1 MKDNFN
7 KLMDN
12 IENKAG
18 KLYNYIDSVN
28 IENKIEHLYNYI
40 RPKVSLQDTKT
51 PIKHVVFLMLENRSF
66 DQIFG
71 YRNDFPRPFK
81 VNGIENCNSLD
92 ETKRSFNLDKDGNK
106 VYLNPMDAF
115 TGHDDSTHD
124 LHATLCCING
134 LDGKENEQMSGF
146 IKVNQLMVKDS
157 ENSSNT
163 IPALPSEIMSY
174 FPCNSFPVFEYIA
187 NNFII
192 CDNWF
197 ASAPTCTQPNRA
209 FALCGQSD
217 GHIDNKTKGINP
229 KLFYNC
235 DTIFDRL
242 NDKNLPWKVYYN
254 DLPSSLL
261 LDHQICFNNLKNYE
275 HFRNFASDIESGT
288 LPVFSFIEPEY
299 GFESS
304 SKKICDVNNGQTLV
318 KNIIESLQSNSEIWN
333 STLFVIS
340 YDECGGYY
348 DHVYPPKAIS
358 PNKTTEEDS
367 YAFDQYGCRV
377 PAMLISPRIPRGVDG
392 TMYDHTSVLS
402 FIEYNWDIEP
412 LTDRDRNANNFSH
425 LINNKIRNIDLLS
438 KTNLKF
444 ESAHETTLRNRG
456 MVDDQFLKTFSEY
469 NLIHLISDDAEVLYN
484 SNKELHTVV
493 SNIVGKFS
501 K

>member
-7 KLMDN
+7 KLFN
-12 IENKAG
+12 TIEDKAE
-18 KLYNYIDSVN
+18 KLYNYIESKN
-28 IENKIEHLYNYI
+28 IENKIESLYNYI
-40 RPKVSLQDTKT
+40 KPKAETKT

-81 VNGIENCNSLD
+81 VNGIKNAHSLD

-106 VYLNPMDAF
+106 VYLNPISAF
-115 TGHDDSTHD
+115 TGYDNSTHD
-124 LHATLCCING
+124 LQATLCCING

-146 IKVNQLMVKDS
+146 IKVNQLMIKD
-157 ENSSNT
+157 ETNSSNT

-197 ASAPTCTQPNRA
+197 SSAPTCTQPNRA
-209 FALCGQSD
+209 FALCASSD

-242 NDKNLPWKVYYN
+242 NDKSLPWKVYYN
-254 DLPSSLL
+254 DLPASLL
-261 LDHQICFNNLKNYE
+261 LEHQIRFNNLKNYE
-275 HFRNFASDIESGT
+275 HFRNFKSDVENGT

-304 SKKICDVNNGQTLV
+304 AKKIDNVNNGQKLV
-318 KNIIESLQSNSEIWN
+318 KDIIVSLQSNSEIWN
-333 STLFVIS
+333 STLLIIA
-340 YDECGGYY
+340 YDENGGYF
-348 DHVYPPKAIS
+348 DHVYPPKSIPPQKS
-358 PNKTTEEDS
+358 TEEDL
-367 YAFDQYGCRV
+367 YTFDQYGCRV
-377 PAMLISPRIPRGVDG
+377 PAMLISPRISRGVDS
-392 TMYDHTSVLS
+392 TFYDHTSVLS
-402 FIEYNWDIEP
+402 FIEYNWGVDS
-412 LTDRDRNANNFSH
+412 LTYRDKNANDFAH
-425 LINNKIRNIDLLS
+425 LINRDSRNNIPLLS
-438 KTNLKF
+438 SIDF
-444 ESAHETTLRNRG
+444 EFENIHETTLRNRG
-456 MVDDQFLKTFSEY
+456 SIDDEFLKTFSEC
-469 NLIHLISDDAEVLYN
+469 NLIHLISDDENILYN
-484 SNKELHTVV
+484 SNKDLHAVV
-493 SNIVGKFS
+493 SNIVDKF